1 MTKARPW
8 GNEAKEDRDA
18 AAERF
23 QAILR
28 EGRRLQEI
36 VRNGR
41 FTRSELAYIAGAVI
55 DHAQT
60 GLRHLE
66 RQGAQTRPE

>member
-1 MTKARPW
+1 MTKARAW

-18 AAERF
+18 AAEQL
-23 QAILR
+23 QAVLK
-28 EGRRLQEI
+28 EGRRLRDI
-36 VRNGR
+36 VRKGS
-41 FTRSELAYIAGAVI
+41 FTRSELAFIAGAVI